1 MVMLQEMIKFI
12 TLLNLL
18 MVVLHIDQSMQLSI
32 CISISILLL
41 NVYISIY
48 LSCWSVGEVRCMLC
62 LRQVPNVSSS
72 DLITMMDGKYG
83 WCCTAETA
91 EAAIRIAL
99 ISPSSYFYYFLK
111 QGTLAVRASAEEA
124 VRELEKRSKNAVDKE
139 EKELEIMCM
148 IIITSACSKIFCDNY
163 FRINRLVVKK
173 KVVGS
178 IVVVMVVLPV
188 VSLDRDQAVG

>member
-1 MVMLQEMIKFI
+1 
-12 TLLNLL
+12 
-18 MVVLHIDQSMQLSI
+18 
-32 CISISILLL
+32 
-41 NVYISIY
+41 
-48 LSCWSVGEVRCMLC
+48 
-62 LRQVPNVSSS
+62 
-72 DLITMMDGKYG
+72 
-83 WCCTAETA
+83 
-91 EAAIRIAL
+91 
-99 ISPSSYFYYFLK
+99 
-111 QGTLAVRASAEEA
+111 

-188 VSLDRDQAVG
+188 VSLDRDLLLLSFTSSLGASSALRDTMQTDQ